1 MTIRVFLADDHAIVR
16 DGLSSLLQS
25 SEDFAVVGS
34 AGDGR
39 EAVREIERLKPDVV
53 VMDIAMPELNGIDAT
68 REICRN
74 NPSISVIIL
83 SVYLTLDHISLA
95 LEAGA
100 KGYLVKGAS
109 GQEMLEAIREVYGG
123 HRYLSR
129 EINDLVIK
137 NYVQKRDNQLT
148 TGLLSSLTSRE
159 RVILQ
164 MVVEGK
170 TSRAIADA
178 LGLATTSVEIYRS
191 RMMKKLGIK
200 DLPSLIKWAIQHG
213 LTKV

>member
-1 MTIRVFLADDHAIVR
+1 MTISVFLADDHAIVR
-16 DGLSSLLQS
+16 EGLSSLLNS
-25 SEDFAVVGS
+25 AEDIDVLGS

-39 EAVREIERLKPDVV
+39 QAVREVERLNPDVV

-68 REICRN
+68 REICKI
-74 NPSISVIIL
+74 NPAARVIIL

-109 GQEMLEAIREVYGG
+109 GNEMIEAIRTVYSG

-137 NYVQKRDNQLT
+137 DYVEHHEGQPT
-148 TGLLSSLTSRE
+148 TGPLSSLTSRE

-164 MVVEGK
+164 MVAEGK
-170 TSRAIADA
+170 TSKSIAQT
-178 LGLATTSVEIYRS
+178 LGLATASVDIYRS

-200 DLPSLIKWAIQHG
+200 DVPNLVKWAIQHG
-213 LTKV
+213 LTKL